1 MAKING
7 QSAFLHA
14 SVEELRKASP
24 KLYKKSYLCSRM
36 ETKYSALDMG
46 RSDSFLEKTAPAL
59 GFYFL
64 F

>member
-1 MAKING
+1 MVSLHFSMPLWKSSERPPQKI
-7 QSAFLHA
+7 
-14 SVEELRKASP
+14 
-24 KLYKKSYLCSRM
+24 YKKSYLWSRM
-36 ETKYSALDMG
+36 ETKYSALDVG